1 MRRDVRGGV
10 RGAASF
16 AAGILA
22 LAALLTPA
30 FAGPLQIAEMQGADA
45 CVALTFDDGPDDA
58 LTPTLLSVLESR
70 GVTATFFVVGY
81 RAALW
86 PNIVR
91 RAAADGDEIAN
102 HSWNHP
108 QLTALNS
115 AAAARQLSRT
125 DDQVSQI
132 IGRRPSIIRAPYG
145 SLSYR
150 IAALDSRPFIG
161 WDVDTEDYIHFSRSR
176 IANRAISRVRN
187 GSIVLMHDIHRATV
201 AAVPDIIDG
210 LRARGFRFVT
220 VSALI
225 NGACGGTPV
234 NSEVANEGPL
244 IHRNTPPSTEEVA
257 SIAPAEPHVQ
267 RKRKHEPVE
276 AKPFLLFGFLPVTPW
291 DPSRG
296 PPRWSGG
303 P

>member
-1 MRRDVRGGV
+1 MRRDARGGV
-10 RGAASF
+10 RMAAS
-16 AAGILA
+16 
-22 LAALLTPA
+22 LAALLFSAASAA

-45 CVALTFDDGPDDA
+45 CVALTFDDGPDEA
-58 LTPTLLSVLESR
+58 LTPALLTVLEQK

-108 QLTALNS
+108 QLTALGT

-125 DDQVSQI
+125 DEQVSQI
-132 IGRRPSIIRAPYG
+132 IGKKPSIIRAPYG
-145 SLSYR
+145 LLSYR
-150 IAALDSRPFIG
+150 IAGLETRPFIG
-161 WDVDTEDYIHFSRSR
+161 WDVDTEDYVHFSRSR
-176 IANRAISRVRN
+176 IAARAIERARN
-187 GSIVLMHDIHRATV
+187 GSIILMHDIHRTTV

-225 NGACGGTPV
+225 NGACGGTAV
-234 NSEVANEGPL
+234 SSSVANEGPL
-244 IHRNTPPSTEEVA
+244 IHHKPATDEVA
-257 SIAPAEPHVQ
+257 SAAPKEQ
-267 RKRKHEPVE
+267 RTKRKRMTEPEPEQEV
-276 AKPFLLFGFLPVTPW
+276 LLFGFLRVKPW
-291 DPSRG
+291 DPTRG
-296 PPRWSGG
+296 PPGWGG
-303 P
+303 D